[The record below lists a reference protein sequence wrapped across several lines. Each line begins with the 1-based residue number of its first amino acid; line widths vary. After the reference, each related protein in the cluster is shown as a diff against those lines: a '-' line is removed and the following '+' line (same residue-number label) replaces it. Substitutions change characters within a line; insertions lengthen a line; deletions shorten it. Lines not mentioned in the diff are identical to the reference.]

1 MEQHQQHE
9 QHEQSQ
15 HYNYQ
20 CDVPTTASFTTNKN
34 ENNEIYPHVNAH
46 FPNIL
51 HRLLSSAS
59 VGNNKND
66 DDNDDDDND
75 RISLAMEWLPH
86 GRGWRVLR
94 WEELPLVVL
103 PQLFPTTA
111 TAAAAATTTT
121 TTMKRNKFSPND
133 ATDNANH
140 HHNHSTNGDNNNK
153 NNNDTKG
160 INHHYDDDHDSSER
174 RKKEWFIDIFLW
186 HVRAFGFVEVTSG
199 LDRGSFC
206 HGVRKKE
213 RFIDSNDS
221 IHSI

>member
-20 CDVPTTASFTTNKN
+20 CDVPTTASFTTNNN

-111 TAAAAATTTT
+111 TAAAAAATTTT

-206 HGVRKKE
+206 HGVRKK
-213 RFIDSNDS
+213 RTIY
-221 IHSI
+221 